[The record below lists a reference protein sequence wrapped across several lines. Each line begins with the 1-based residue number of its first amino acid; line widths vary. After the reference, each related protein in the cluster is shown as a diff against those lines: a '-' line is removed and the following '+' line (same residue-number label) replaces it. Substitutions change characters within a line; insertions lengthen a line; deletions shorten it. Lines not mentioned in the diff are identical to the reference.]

1 MNNFKKIK
9 KMEQKLGEILV
20 KQSDICHAN
29 AITITKD
36 ELELTDDDT
45 IIHRL
50 TYFHNSEKHELAFFE
65 KKKHHKLNYNYL
77 AGRIANQIDL

>member
-20 KQSDICHAN
+20 KQSDICRAD

-36 ELELTDDDT
+36 ELELIDDDT
-45 IIHRL
+45 IIHRI
-50 TYFHNSEKHELAFFE
+50 TYFYNGEEHELDFFE
-65 KKKHHKLNYNYL
+65 KEKHHKLNYNYL
-77 AGRIANQIDL
+77 AGRIAKQIDL

>member
-20 KQSDICHAN
+20 KQSDICRSD

-36 ELELTDDDT
+36 ELELIDDDT
-45 IIHRL
+45 IIHRI
-50 TYFHNSEKHELAFFE
+50 TYFYNGEEHELDFFE

-77 AGRIANQIDL
+77 AGRIAKQIDL